1 MAPPSTGRIKR
12 GGFSMPGSSAQSWL
26 LKAREDETVVAV
38 IANAGGPYGI
48 AAYHV
53 QQAAEKYLKAAL
65 VSVGITPPRSHD
77 LVQLVSLLHAETVS
91 EEVLDAAGSLSV
103 FAWMTRYPGGPEIE
117 SYDLVKA
124 QQEFDLLKTWVLP
137 MIVLP

>member
-1 MAPPSTGRIKR
+1 
-12 GGFSMPGSSAQSWL
+12 MPDNSAQSWL

-77 LVQLVSLLHAETVS
+77 LVQLVSLLPAETVS

-124 QQEFDLLKTWVLP
+124 RKNSICSRLGCCR
-137 MIVLP
+137 

>member
-1 MAPPSTGRIKR
+1 
-12 GGFSMPGSSAQSWL
+12 MPGNSAQSWL
-26 LKAREDETVVAV
+26 QKAKEDETVVAV

-77 LVQLVSLLHAETVS
+77 LVQLLSLLSPETVS

-117 SYDLVKA
+117 SHDLVKA

-137 MIVLP
+137 NIVLP

>member
-1 MAPPSTGRIKR
+1 
-12 GGFSMPGSSAQSWL
+12 MPGSSAQSWL

-65 VSVGITPPRSHD
+65 ISVGITPPRSHD
-77 LVQLVSLLHAETVS
+77 LVQLVSLLPAETVS

>member
-1 MAPPSTGRIKR
+1 
-12 GGFSMPGSSAQSWL
+12 MPDNSAQSWL

-77 LVQLVSLLHAETVS
+77 LVQLLSLLSPETVS

-117 SYDLVKA
+117 SPDLVKA

-137 MIVLP
+137 IIVLP

>member
-1 MAPPSTGRIKR
+1 
-12 GGFSMPGSSAQSWL
+12 MPGNSAQSWL

-65 VSVGITPPRSHD
+65 ISVGITPPRSHD
-77 LVQLVSLLHAETVS
+77 LVQLVSLLPAETVS